1 MTTPAS
7 ATGLA
12 AIDHVVVLMRENRWF
27 DHLLGFR
34 YAGGGNVSPTSA
46 WDARMAHETSVHRHD
61 VECLLNCEYRLGTDP
76 RPGGEPDGGLAGSYA
91 RSGSSIRPACPW
103 PRSRR

>member
-12 AIDHVVVLMRENRWF
+12 AIDHVVVLMENRWF

-34 YAGGGNVSPTSA
+34 YADGGNVSPTGA
-46 WDARMAHETSVHRHD
+46 WDARMAQ
-61 VECLLNCEYRLGTDP
+61 
-76 RPGGEPDGGLAGSYA
+76 
-91 RSGSSIRPACPW
+91 
-103 PRSRR
+103 

>member
-12 AIDHVVVLMRENRWF
+12 AIDHVAVLMRENCWF

-34 YAGGGNVSPTSA
+34 YAGGGNVSPTGA
-46 WDARMAHETSVHRHD
+46 WDAH
-61 VECLLNCEYRLGTDP
+61 G
-76 RPGGEPDGGLAGSYA
+76 A
-91 RSGSSIRPACPW
+91 RDIGAPP
-103 PRSRR
+103 